1 MIVYRLSKSK
11 FASDLSGRGAEKTGG
26 RWNSKG
32 TAMVYTSASRALC
45 TTEIAVHTPL
55 GNLPQDYMLITIEIP
70 DTIAISELSQI
81 ELPRDWKS
89 IPHAHSTQLIG
100 DNFVAQG
107 IYAVLKV
114 PSVVVQ
120 DEFNFLL
127 NPLHPAARDVVI
139 RGIEPFNF
147 DGRLFNR

>member
-11 FASDLSGRGAEKTGG
+11 FAADLSGRGAEKTGG

-55 GNLPQDYMLITIEIP
+55 GNLPEDYMLVTIEIP
-70 DTIAISELSQI
+70 DTISISELSLI

-100 DNFVAQG
+100 DNFVTQG

-127 NPLHPAARDVVI
+127 NPLHPAAREIVI

>member
-32 TAMVYTSASRALC
+32 TALVYTSASRALC

-55 GNLPQDYMLITIEIP
+55 GNLPKDYMLVTIEIP
-70 DTIAISELSQI
+70 ENIPILAFSTI

-89 IPHAHSTQLIG
+89 IPHAHSTQLVG

-107 IYAVLKV
+107 LFAVLKV

-127 NPLHPAARDVVI
+127 NPLHPAAREVVI

-147 DGRLFNR
+147 DERLFNR

>member
-11 FASDLSGRGAEKTGG
+11 FAADLSGKGAEKAGG

-55 GNLPQDYMLITIEIP
+55 GNLPQDYMLVTIEIP
-70 DTIAISELSQI
+70 DTTPILEFSLD
-81 ELPRDWKS
+81 ELPPDWKS
-89 IPHAHSTQLIG
+89 IPHAHSTQVIG
-100 DNFVAQG
+100 DNFVAEG
-107 IYAVLKV
+107 LYSVLKV

-120 DEFNFLL
+120 DEFNYLL
-127 NPLHPAARDVVI
+127 NPLHPAAREVVI

-147 DGRLFNR
+147 DERLFNR